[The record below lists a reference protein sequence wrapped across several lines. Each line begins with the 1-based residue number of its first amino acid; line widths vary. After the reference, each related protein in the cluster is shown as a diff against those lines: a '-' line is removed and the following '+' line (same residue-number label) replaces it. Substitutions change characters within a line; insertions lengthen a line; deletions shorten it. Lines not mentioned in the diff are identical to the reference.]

1 MTTEALYDDVLR
13 NMDAT
18 VQELSR
24 RVPAPRRVPYK
35 DSFVFRHIEKSLS
48 QALVQKL
55 ARYLSSLR
63 AARLLLNAG
72 FLQEQAALQR
82 MLDEIQEDI
91 AFLSFSV
98 VFNDT
103 TPLHQAYL
111 DAFFEEEFDA
121 DSAMESEQRRPM
133 IPRQKIRAYI
143 ARCGGKDSDPST
155 GLEAARTVSKAY
167 SGYVHAA
174 SPQIMDMYGGDPP
187 RFHTSG
193 MKGSPL
199 EEDHRDD
206 LWNYFYRGILAFAYT
221 AKAFGD
227 EEMFASISRFAEQ
240 FSRSQGKGYES
251 ILRGETKP
259 N

>member
-1 MTTEALYDDVLR
+1 MAADALYNLALG

-18 VQELSR
+18 VHELAR
-24 RVPAPRRVPYK
+24 RVPAPKPVPFK
-35 DSFVFRHIEKSLS
+35 DSFVFRHIEKTLH

-55 ARYLSSLR
+55 ARYVSSLR
-63 AARLLLNAG
+63 AARLLLTAG

-91 AFLSFSV
+91 TFLSFSV
-98 VFNDT
+98 VFDDT
-103 TPLHQAYL
+103 TPLHNAYL
-111 DAFFEEEFDA
+111 EAFFEEEFDS
-121 DSAMESEQRRPM
+121 DNAMESTQRRPM
-133 IPRQKIRAYI
+133 ISRQKIRAYI
-143 ARCGGKDSDPST
+143 ARIGGKASDPST

-193 MKGSPL
+193 MKGTPRES
-199 EEDHRDD
+199 EHHDD
-206 LWNYFYRGILAFAYT
+206 LWNYFYRGILAFAFA

-227 EEMFASISRFAEQ
+227 DDMFAKISRFAEQ
-240 FSRSQGKGYES
+240 FSKSEGKGYEA
-251 ILRGETKP
+251 ILRGET
-259 N
+259 